1 MTDSYQPADTKAAQR
16 LADKFGSYIVPGRV
30 SDPARGIIEAQQA
43 EQFGLGTAWI
53 SERYGLKEIGV
64 MAGAVCNATSTIK
77 IGGTTY
83 PTVRHPIVSA
93 SLCNLMQA
101 LSKDRFRLLLA
112 RAVQSWLADLG
123 LPLITFERTA
133 DFIAIMR
140 RLWAGETVS
149 YQGVLGNFPNLV
161 LPDRY
166 DGPPPPIYITAIG
179 PKTLAFAGE
188 HCDGALLHPF
198 INAEGVK
205 KSAAIVRNA
214 AERAGRDPAA
224 VRIIHTVVVAPDLP
238 KAEEEAVVG
247 GRAVT
252 YFQIPGYGETL
263 AEINGWDTAVLTKL
277 RAHPTFQNM
286 NNALADQAFTREQ
299 LVEASR
305 VLPDQWY
312 QEGAAMGS
320 AALCAQKLCAFLAA
334 GADEIALHGA
344 APKDMG
350 SLTAELRKL
359 LA

>member
-1 MTDSYQPADTKAAQR
+1 MNHFSSLADQR
-16 LADKFGSYIVPGRV
+16 LAEKFGTYVLPGRV
-30 SDPARGIIEAQQA
+30 SDPERGIVEAQQA
-43 EQFGLGTAWI
+43 ERIGLGTAWI
-53 SERYGLKEIGV
+53 SERYGLKELGV
-64 MAGAVCNATSTIK
+64 ISGAICNATSSIN

-93 SLCNLMQA
+93 SLGNLMQA

-112 RAVQSWLADLG
+112 RAVKSWLADLG

-140 RLWAGETVS
+140 RLWAGETVN
-149 YQGVLGNFPNLV
+149 YRGVLGEFPNMV
-161 LPDRY
+161 LTDCY
-166 DGPPPPIYITAIG
+166 DGPAPPIYITAIG

-188 HCDGALLHPF
+188 HCDGVLLHPF
-198 INAEGVK
+198 INAQGVQN
-205 KSAAIVRNA
+205 SAKIVRDA
-214 AERAGRDPAA
+214 AERSGRDPSS
-224 VRIIHTVVVAPDLP
+224 VRIIHTVVVAPDLTR
-238 KAEEEAVVG
+238 AEEEAVVG

-263 AEINGWDTAVLTKL
+263 AGINGWDPAVLTQL

-320 AALCAQKLCAFLAA
+320 AAQCAQKLCDFLSA

-344 APKDMG
+344 APKNMG
-350 SLTAELRKL
+350 PLTDELRKL